1 MTQMTQIQM
10 FSRMPVLER
19 SKITVW
25 EGHLFKRYFFYGSFR
40 YLSSFCRKVFS
51 GAPVKCF
58 PLYRSKYWDFVAF
71 NSPLSERSKLTV
83 WEQRLFKKKKNWY
96 GSFRYVSILR
106 KKVFSGARVQCFSH
120 CGSNNSDS
128 AVFGN
133 ADFGE
138 IKYHSLRTTSFLK
151 KIIYGSFRFVSNL
164 RRKVF
169 SGGPVNCIPLY
180 GSSNSDSAI
189 FGNAAFG
196 EIKDHRFLK
205 NF

>member
-1 MTQMTQIQM
+1 M

-83 WEQRLFKKKKNWY
+83 WEQRLFKKKKKNWY

-138 IKYHSLRTTSFLK
+138 IKYHSLRTTSFQK
-151 KIIYGSFRFVSNL
+151 KLSME
-164 RRKVF
+164 VF
-169 SGGPVNCIPLY
+169 GLCLTYVERYFQEDQWIV
-180 GSSNSDSAI
+180 
-189 FGNAAFG
+189 
-196 EIKDHRFLK
+196 FLFMAQVTQILLFLGMLLLERSK
-205 NF
+205 ITDF

>member
-83 WEQRLFKKKKNWY
+83 WEQRLFKKKKRIDMEVLGMCLSY
-96 GSFRYVSILR
+96 AKRYFQEHEFSAFLIMAQITQILL
-106 KKVFSGARVQCFSH
+106 FSGMLILER
-120 CGSNNSDS
+120 SNIT
-128 AVFGN
+128 VWERHLF
-133 ADFGE
+133 
-138 IKYHSLRTTSFLK
+138 
-151 KIIYGSFRFVSNL
+151 
-164 RRKVF
+164 
-169 SGGPVNCIPLY
+169 
-180 GSSNSDSAI
+180 
-189 FGNAAFG
+189 
-196 EIKDHRFLK
+196 
-205 NF
+205 